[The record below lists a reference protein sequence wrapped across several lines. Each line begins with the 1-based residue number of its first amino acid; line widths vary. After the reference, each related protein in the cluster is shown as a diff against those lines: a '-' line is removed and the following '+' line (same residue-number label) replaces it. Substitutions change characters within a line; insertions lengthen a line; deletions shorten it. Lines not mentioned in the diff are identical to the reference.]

1 MPKYDINIKAFG
13 DRAILIEWPQRIDE
27 RILDDIISFSKH
39 LEVVL
44 TNSLLDYTS
53 AYASILL
60 RYKDSIIFDIERQI
74 ILDAYIDHPS
84 TQVIGKEWEI
94 PVCYDESLGG
104 DQASFLDIGIDQS
117 VLIDLH
123 TANQY
128 RVYMLGFLPGF
139 LYLGGLDERLHLP
152 RKSSPSLSTP
162 ARSVAIGGNQ
172 TGIYPIQSP
181 GGWHV
186 IGRTPIHIFNI
197 ELTPPTPIQ
206 QGDYIKFYSITLEQ
220 YEALMRG

>member
-60 RYKDSIIFDIERQI
+60 RYKDSIIFDIER
-74 ILDAYIDHPS
+74 H
-84 TQVIGKEWEI
+84 
-94 PVCYDESLGG
+94 
-104 DQASFLDIGIDQS
+104 
-117 VLIDLH
+117 
-123 TANQY
+123 
-128 RVYMLGFLPGF
+128 
-139 LYLGGLDERLHLP
+139 GGLDERLHLP